1 MGGVRF
7 NFLLRVIVMTI
18 YAKALKLFC
27 YIPEA
32 FVVGLAC
39 LTFVGIKP
47 ALKRMVLF
55 GVVYGCSIFLC
66 RDLIL
71 PLFGLSLGMHTGV
84 LFIIN
89 AILLK
94 LFFALNLPGALIC
107 AFLYFLLLLI
117 FEPLVM
123 ILCRFFGITIAEVWA
138 SYLLSFLFNCLTLS
152 MILIVVYIFRRLNFT
167 LLPITKLIRD
177 ERDD

>member
-47 ALKRMVLF
+47 AMKRMVLF

-71 PLFGLSLGMHTGV
+71 PLIGLPLGIHTVILFV
-84 LFIIN
+84 LN
-89 AILLK
+89 ACLLG
-94 LFFALNLPGALIC
+94 LFFGLNLPGAIIC
-107 AFLYFLLLLI
+107 AFLYFLILI
-117 FEPLVM
+117 ITEPLIS
-123 ILCRFFGITIAEVWA
+123 ILFKLTGISITEILA
-138 SYLLSFLFNCLTLS
+138 SLWISLLFNCLSLS
-152 MILIVVYIFRRLNFT
+152 LVFAVVYLLRRLNFT

-177 ERDD
+177 ENDD